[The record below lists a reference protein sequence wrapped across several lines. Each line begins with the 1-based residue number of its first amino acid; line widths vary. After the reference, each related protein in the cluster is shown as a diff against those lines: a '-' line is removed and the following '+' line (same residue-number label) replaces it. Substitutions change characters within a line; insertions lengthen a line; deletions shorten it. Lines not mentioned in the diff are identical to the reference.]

1 MVCYITYTAIDWPG
15 LSSSVLA
22 CFITALSTIGS
33 SRQKLVLRLSGAFI
47 GGVIFGMGA
56 QIFVLPSLDSIAGF
70 TPLFIIV
77 TAIAAW
83 FSTAS
88 SRLSYLGV
96 QLALAFYV
104 INLQEFTIQTSLAIA
119 RDRVFG
125 VLLALVSMA
134 IFFDL
139 LWTRNALNEMQ
150 LVFAHNLEM
159 FAELTEQLLEKDQ
172 VKATRRI
179 LQLRDQM
186 NDGFQAVTAQSDA
199 VLLDFSP
206 SRPEKLKI
214 RKEIR
219 RLQPAIRTLLQVQV
233 TAVEYLAQNP
243 LTNLPEPIAQA
254 CKRFEWDVARTM
266 RALANEVTGKPVDE
280 VPDIR
285 PSAANVRREID
296 KYYQSVGAPVSAD
309 ASDIIDLIENLAS
322 VLAPLHED
330 IHASFVGAPVPPKLS
345 PLSANAPAT
354 NSTITQQ

>member
-1 MVCYITYTAIDWPG
+1 
-15 LSSSVLA
+15 
-22 CFITALSTIGS
+22 
-33 SRQKLVLRLSGAFI
+33 
-47 GGVIFGMGA
+47 
-56 QIFVLPSLDSIAGF
+56 
-70 TPLFIIV
+70 
-77 TAIAAW
+77 
-83 FSTAS
+83 
-88 SRLSYLGV
+88 
-96 QLALAFYV
+96 
-104 INLQEFTIQTSLAIA
+104 
-119 RDRVFG
+119 
-125 VLLALVSMA
+125 
-134 IFFDL
+134 
-139 LWTRNALNEMQ
+139 MQ

-254 CKRFEWDVARTM
+254 GIGFERDVARTM

-285 PSAANVRREID
+285 LSAANVRREIH
-296 KYYQSVGAPVSAD
+296 KYYQSLGAPVSAD
-309 ASDIIDLIENLAS
+309 ASDIIDLTENLAS

-330 IHASFVGAPVPPKLS
+330 IHASFIGASGTAGTQPHFLQT
-345 PLSANAPAT
+345 APAT